1 MGRILVTGAA
11 GFIGYHLIKLLAK
24 EDCEIV
30 ACDNLSRGQMDK
42 EMEQI
47 CQSKNVKFINC
58 DLTDG
63 KESQKLAG
71 NYSHIYHLAAINGTK
86 YFYEKPNEVLRVNI
100 LSLVNLLE
108 WVKNSTVDKLLFT
121 SSSEV
126 YAGTARAFTLPV
138 PTPEDVP
145 LTIDDVFNPR
155 LSYAG
160 SKLIGEL
167 FMINYSRVFDF
178 PMTIIRY
185 HNVYG
190 PRMGYEHVIPEFN
203 VRILKRQNPFK
214 LYGST
219 DTRAFCY
226 VDDAVM
232 ATKMVMQTSTTNGGI
247 IHVGNP
253 FEEIQIL
260 DLAKKMLDLFN
271 FHPPIEILPAPQG
284 SVSRR
289 CPDISKLNRLTL
301 FKPQIALNTGLV
313 KTFEWYKHRLST
325 LED

>member
-1 MGRILVTGAA
+1 
-11 GFIGYHLIKLLAK
+11 
-24 EDCEIV
+24 
-30 ACDNLSRGQMDK
+30 
-42 EMEQI
+42 
-47 CQSKNVKFINC
+47 
-58 DLTDG
+58 
-63 KESQKLAG
+63 
-71 NYSHIYHLAAINGTK
+71 
-86 YFYEKPNEVLRVNI
+86 
-100 LSLVNLLE
+100 
-108 WVKNSTVDKLLFT
+108 
-121 SSSEV
+121 
-126 YAGTARAFTLPV
+126 
-138 PTPEDVP
+138 
-145 LTIDDVFNPR
+145 
-155 LSYAG
+155 
-160 SKLIGEL
+160 
-167 FMINYSRVFDF
+167 
-178 PMTIIRY
+178 
-185 HNVYG
+185 
-190 PRMGYEHVIPEFN
+190 MGYEHVIPEFN